1 MNTIKRIIITDP
13 VTKEIRRL
21 FPDQRLQY
29 WDVSVSQ
36 ERGVYWY
43 YQMNINAVMDLI
55 YAAGKS
61 GRQVT
66 LELDGGDSVEL
77 QS

>member
-1 MNTIKRIIITDP
+1 MIKRIIITDP

-43 YQMNINAVMDLI
+43 YQMHITAVMDLI